1 MLSATEHYCIM
12 EATGNYGFILLYL
25 LHQSG
30 VAVSLVNPK
39 QIRHFIQTMMAITK
53 TDEKDICDRHVQG
66 EDTPSSLQKSHR
78 RLAILLKQNKVIIR
92 RLHKQLIASKNLR
105 ELLVM
110 LLYRDKICRWTLDKT
125 IVFLTRQIE

>member
-1 MLSATEHYCIM
+1 M

-78 RLAILLKQNKVIIR
+78 RLAILLKQKKTVIR
-92 RLHKQLIASKNLR
+92 QLRKQLVASKNLR